1 MEWHHAKRES
11 AMALTP
17 RYTKFE
23 LTTLRATIFAEE
35 DRHKF
40 TPAKGPEAA
49 SGISAPPISSALS
62 ITGRSCEQ
70 RSCHRRVA
78 KTGDLNPLLIAS
90 DV

>member
-40 TPAKGPEAA
+40 ALAKGPEAA

-62 ITGRSCEQ
+62 ITGRM
-70 RSCHRRVA
+70 RAPVH
-78 KTGDLNPLLIAS
+78 GDQGFRLKATTVS
-90 DV
+90 GG